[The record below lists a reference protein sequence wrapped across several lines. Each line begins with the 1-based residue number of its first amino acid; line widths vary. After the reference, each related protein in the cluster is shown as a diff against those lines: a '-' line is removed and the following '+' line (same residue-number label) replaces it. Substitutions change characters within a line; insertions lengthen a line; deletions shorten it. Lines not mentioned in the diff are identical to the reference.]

1 MVLRDQRGAAVS
13 KQVGWAVADIE
24 HTDLV
29 TPDGCNNHRAAHARP
44 FRVVASRFEDGRVG
58 LLARA
63 LEAIEVRTFVAIL
76 REHARKGGHGDAAG
90 HLPGGMTAHPITD
103 DEKCVEAGLVAPN
116 DHGVLVL
123 LALET
128 GVGRRGD
135 LKTHRR
141 DCYPPRT
148 EK

>member
-1 MVLRDQRGAAVS
+1 MLWRARLAAAVS
-13 KQVGWAVADIE
+13 KHVGRAVAKIE

-29 TPDGCNNHRAAHARP
+29 TPDRCNNQRAANACP
-44 FRVVASRFEDGRVG
+44 FGVVAGRCEDGRVG

-141 DCYPPRT
+141 DCYPPGT
-148 EK
+148 GK